1 MFSTHFYGHINLPS
15 RHLGLIFSSGLQV
28 FVSWRHHLSSRL
40 HYLHVFKI
48 KMAIRETKL
57 SEEISDLLLCFST
70 IHDFQMQ
77 IEWKI

>member
-1 MFSTHFYGHINLPS
+1 
-15 RHLGLIFSSGLQV
+15 
-28 FVSWRHHLSSRL
+28 
-40 HYLHVFKI
+40 
-48 KMAIRETKL
+48 MAIRETKL